1 MPLKKDEKDLPLKIT
16 EIFKVGPKPIPSNNK
31 DWDFLVYELKKMKVT
46 PAEAYRIV
54 AQKKGDTD
62 IRFNWKMIRLSMY
75 VWERI
80 EEDKGMYLKP
90 KIDTVRSV
98 VTKRKF
104 EQFFHG
110 YYPDLHFDHE
120 KEVKLLNKLIAE
132 KSVRPYFKE
141 GYYFYEGTKRLIPQK
156 VLDHILWGKK

>member
-1 MPLKKDEKDLPLKIT
+1 MPKKDEKDTSLKIT
-16 EIFKVGPKPIPSNNK
+16 EIMKVGPRVPKIKGN
-31 DWDFLVYELKKMKVT
+31 DWEFLVYELRKMKIT
-46 PAEAYRIV
+46 PGEAYRII

-62 IRFNWKMIRLSMY
+62 IRFNWKMIRLTMY

-90 KIDTVRSV
+90 KVDTVRGV
-98 VTKRKF
+98 VSTRKF
-104 EQFFHG
+104 KQFFHG
-110 YYPDLHFDHE
+110 YYPDLEFDHE

-141 GYYFYEGTKRLIPQK
+141 GYYFYEGTKRPIPQK
-156 VLDHILWGKK
+156 HLDHVLWDKK